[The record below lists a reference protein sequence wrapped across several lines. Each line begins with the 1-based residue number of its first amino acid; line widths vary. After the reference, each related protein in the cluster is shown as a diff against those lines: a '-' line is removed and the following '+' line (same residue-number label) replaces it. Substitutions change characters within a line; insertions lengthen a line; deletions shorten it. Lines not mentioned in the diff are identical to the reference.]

1 MRNFRFLWSGLTVV
15 LTLAARL
22 WMGGAAPAAAE
33 DSFKM
38 SPKAALEYRAA
49 TPELVVLDVRTPGE
63 YAQGHLEG
71 SVNIPVEEL
80 EGRLAEVP
88 ADRPLLIYCRRGARA
103 ERAYN
108 IIKEKKPEAA
118 TVHFVLGNVE
128 DLLK

>member
-15 LTLAARL
+15 LTLAAML
-22 WMGGAAPAAAE
+22 WMGGAAPAAAGG
-33 DSFKM
+33 SFKM
-38 SPKAALEYRAA
+38 SPRDALEYRAA
-49 TPELVVLDVRTPGE
+49 TPKLVVLDVRTPGE

-71 SVNIPVEEL
+71 WVNIPVEEL

-103 ERAYN
+103 ERADN
-108 IIKEKKPEAA
+108 IIKEKKPGAA

>member
-15 LTLAARL
+15 LTLAAML

-108 IIKEKKPEAA
+108 IIKEKSRKRRPCILCSAMSK
-118 TVHFVLGNVE
+118 TC
-128 DLLK
+128 

>member
-15 LTLAARL
+15 LTLAAML

-103 ERAYN
+103 DRAYN

>member
-15 LTLAARL
+15 LTLAAML

-118 TVHFVLGNVE
+118 SVQFVLGNVE

>member
-15 LTLAARL
+15 LTLAAML

-88 ADRPLLIYCRRGARA
+88 ADRPLLI
-103 ERAYN
+103 
-108 IIKEKKPEAA
+108 
-118 TVHFVLGNVE
+118 
-128 DLLK
+128 

>member
-15 LTLAARL
+15 LTLAAML

-80 EGRLAEVP
+80 EGRLAVVP

-103 ERAYN
+103 DRA
-108 IIKEKKPEAA
+108 
-118 TVHFVLGNVE
+118 
-128 DLLK
+128 

>member
-1 MRNFRFLWSGLTVV
+1 MRTVRSLWSC
-15 LTLAARL
+15 AAAVMALSAML
-22 WMGGAAPAAAE
+22 WAGGAVPAVAA

-49 TPELVVLDVRTPGE
+49 TPELLVIDVRTPGE

-88 ADRPLLIYCRRGARA
+88 ADRPVLLHCRTGIRA

-108 IIKEKKPEAA
+108 LIKEKKPEV
-118 TVHFVLGNVE
+118 TNMLMVRGNVE
-128 DLLK
+128 ELLK